1 MTEHASHE
9 TQADA
14 DATRVV
20 APRRLTA
27 LLSVRHPGVEVSAVE
42 VLSETEGSASRLQLA
57 LEYASGADA
66 GLPTT
71 MFLKRNLARFNFPEE
86 MYSTEVRIYRDVLPL
101 MDLEQ
106 PAAYAIEAAG
116 DDVHFTILMEDL
128 SRRPGARLGIVTEPT
143 TPDEVDSVL
152 DTVARLHEGRWREDR
167 LWPAFDRL
175 VQADGTGTPTL
186 LHGDVHAGNVYYV
199 AGSPGGL
206 LDWQL
211 SLRGSWALDVTYLL
225 ITALTPDDRRV
236 HERELLARY
245 LDRLRAAGIEP
256 PGWDEAW
263 TRYRQNVLYGILM
276 WLITPDGVHTDEA
289 QLLNLERCVTAG
301 EELDTLAALA

>member
-1 MTEHASHE
+1 
-9 TQADA
+9 
-14 DATRVV
+14 VV
-20 APRRLTA
+20 
-27 LLSVRHPGVEVSAVE
+27 
-42 VLSETEGSASRLQLA
+42 
-57 LEYASGADA
+57 D
-66 GLPTT
+66 
-71 MFLKRNLARFNFPEE
+71 
-86 MYSTEVRIYRDVLPL
+86 
-101 MDLEQ
+101 
-106 PAAYAIEAAG
+106 
-116 DDVHFTILMEDL
+116 
-128 SRRPGARLGIVTEPT
+128 
-143 TPDEVDSVL
+143 
-152 DTVARLHEGRWREDR
+152 EGRWPEDR

-225 ITALTPDDRRV
+225 ITALTPDDRSA

-245 LDRLRAAGIEP
+245 LDRLTAAGIDA

-289 QLLNLERCVTAG
+289 QLLNLQRGLIAG
-301 EELDTLAALA
+301 EELDTLAVLA